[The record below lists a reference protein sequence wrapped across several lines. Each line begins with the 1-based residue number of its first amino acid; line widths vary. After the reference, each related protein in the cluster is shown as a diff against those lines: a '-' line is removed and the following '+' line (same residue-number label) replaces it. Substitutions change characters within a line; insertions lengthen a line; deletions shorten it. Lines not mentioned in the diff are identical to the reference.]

1 MGTWTGGTVSKL
13 KSDKTME
20 QKNIYQ
26 DNAPNIMK
34 ELNLQI
40 KKAQSRTNIKKIV
53 SRQVHQ
59 SQNSENYKDYE
70 KIFVEKKHK
79 LHTGF
84 QYKSLLTRNFFLKG

>member
-13 KSDKTME
+13 KSNKTME

-70 KIFVEKKHK
+70 K
-79 LHTGF
+79 
-84 QYKSLLTRNFFLKG
+84 